1 MPPIW
6 SFIVDVPW
14 ALPLTMGGL
23 GLLVGSFLNV
33 VRHRLPRMLE
43 HQWRRECTALLEP
56 EAPAEDTKFQYN
68 LMVPRSHCPACR
80 HPIAA
85 RDNIPLLSWCV
96 LRGRCRHCRARI
108 PVHYPLV
115 ELACGLAFAGVAWQ
129 FGPSWQA
136 LWGAV
141 LTAGLL
147 ALALI
152 DLDTQ
157 LLPDSLTQPLLWLGL
172 IVNSRHVFATPP
184 DALAGAVAG
193 YLCLWSVYWGFR
205 LLTGREG
212 MGQGDFKLLAL
223 LGAWLGWQALPMIL
237 FGASL
242 VGAGVGI
249 ALIVGA
255 GRGRHEPLPFG
266 PFLAGAGWI
275 MLLWGSTMLDLWL
288 GSVGGAT

>member
-1 MPPIW
+1 VPPLW
-6 SFIVDVPW
+6 PVIVDVPW
-14 ALPLTMGGL
+14 AFPLTMGGL
-23 GLLVGSFLNV
+23 GLLLGSFLNV

-43 HQWRRECTALLEP
+43 RQWRNECAALLE
-56 EAPAEDTKFQYN
+56 AATAEDGAETRYN
-68 LMVPRSHCPACR
+68 LMVPRSHCPACH
-80 HPIAA
+80 HPIAP
-85 RDNIPLLSWCV
+85 RDNIPLLSWCL
-96 LRGRCRHCRARI
+96 LRGRCRHCQARI

-115 ELACGLAFAGVAWQ
+115 ELACGLAFAGIAWQ
-129 FGPSWQA
+129 FGPGWQA

-172 IVNSRHVFATPP
+172 IVNSHQIFASPS

-193 YLCLWSVYWGFR
+193 YLCLWSVYWSFR

-249 ALIVGA
+249 TLIVA
-255 GRGRHEPLPFG
+255 TGRGRHEPLPFG
-266 PFLAGAGWI
+266 PFLAGAGWL
-275 MLLWGSTMLDLWL
+275 MLLWGTPLLELWL
-288 GSVGGAT
+288 AGTGGAR

>member
-1 MPPIW
+1 M
-6 SFIVDVPW
+6 VDVPW
-14 ALPLTMGGL
+14 AFALSMGGL
-23 GLLVGSFLNV
+23 GLLIGSFLNV

-43 HQWRRECTALLEP
+43 RQWHSECRALLEISAVP
-56 EAPAEDTKFQYN
+56 EAPEPRYD
-68 LMVPRSHCPACR
+68 LLVPRSRCPECA

-85 RDNIPLLSWCV
+85 RDNIPVLSWCL

-108 PVHYPLV
+108 PVRYPLV
-115 ELACGLAFAGVAWQ
+115 ELACALAFAGIAWQ
-129 FGPSWQA
+129 FGPGWQA

-141 LTAGLL
+141 LTASLL

-172 IVNSRHVFATPP
+172 IVNSRQIFSGLPA
-184 DALAGAVAG
+184 ALAGAVAG
-193 YLCLWSVYWGFR
+193 YLCLWSVYWAFR

-212 MGQGDFKLLAL
+212 MGQGDFKLLAA

-242 VGAGVGI
+242 VGAVVGI
-249 ALIVGA
+249 ALIVFA
-255 GRGRHEPLPFG
+255 GRGRQEPLPFG
-266 PFLAGAGWI
+266 PFLAAAGWL
-275 MLLWGSTMLDLWL
+275 MLLWGSPLRNLWL
-288 GSVGGAT
+288 AGLGGAS